1 MKVKLRKVGLSMGAK
16 LVLSLSAIAVTL
28 IITSTVTVI
37 EFRGINGMVEELI
50 KCDEAC
56 VEVSNDLAALVSDYG
71 LEAVAEERDNALRTL
86 AENQKTLLDNS
97 VAFQNTYYRTIIPE
111 VVAVGAG
118 LLLILLLLFFL
129 LAFYV
134 RPVNTMFTQLDA
146 FNNGQLKKYTVA
158 FDGDDQLHNLNQEII
173 CLTEDN
179 IELKR
184 RIKALKEASKPE
196 E

>member
-28 IITSTVTVI
+28 IVTSTVTVI
-37 EFRGINGMVEELI
+37 EFRKINDTVADLI
-50 KCDEAC
+50 RCDEAC
-56 VEVSNDLAALVSDYG
+56 VKVSNDLAALVSDYG
-71 LEAVAEERDNALRTL
+71 IDDIARERDGALRKL
-86 AENQKTLLDNS
+86 ADNQRTLLANADDFRNS
-97 VAFQNTYYRTIIPE
+97 YYRTIIPE

-134 RPVNTMFTQLDA
+134 HPVNLMFNQLDA
-146 FNNGQLKKYTVA
+146 FNNGALKKYSVE
-158 FDGDDQLHNLNQEII
+158 FDGDDQLHNLNEEIV

-184 RIKALKEASKPE
+184 RIKALKERNSAE
-196 E
+196 

>member
-1 MKVKLRKVGLSMGAK
+1 MKAKLRKVGLTMGAK

-37 EFRGINGMVEELI
+37 EFRKINDTVEELI

-71 LEAVAEERDNALRTL
+71 LEAVADERDSALRRL
-86 AENQKTLLDNS
+86 ADNQRTLLANADNFRNS
-97 VAFQNTYYRTIIPE
+97 YYRTIIPE

-129 LAFYV
+129 L
-134 RPVNTMFTQLDA
+134 
-146 FNNGQLKKYTVA
+146 K
-158 FDGDDQLHNLNQEII
+158 II
-173 CLTEDN
+173 Y
-179 IELKR
+179 IF
-184 RIKALKEASKPE
+184 
-196 E
+196 